1 MTRKEP
7 NLNLFLI
14 KAVLNLL
21 LIIHLKSA
29 RIIMLYR
36 HTCKRPLGLFVYIFT
51 KIYSKPS
58 KRGFF
63 CWGDKKNIGN
73 SQQLISWYLNSKTM
87 CPKITP
93 QGYSNWSAIIGDSYL
108 ASW

>member
-14 KAVLNLL
+14 KVVLNLL

-63 CWGDKKNIGN
+63 CWGDKKTSVTVN
-73 SQQLISWYLNSKTM
+73 S
-87 CPKITP
+87 
-93 QGYSNWSAIIGDSYL
+93 
-108 ASW
+108 